1 MKRWTHR
8 AFIALALLCG
18 LVIRGALDPHVSG
31 DAKVYLLPWYG
42 FARTHGLGALKVPF
56 TNYTPYFTYVLL
68 GLTRLEALATP
79 LTLIKAVSTIFELA
93 CAVMA
98 ARIAR
103 LGGAGPW
110 AGALA
115 LAGVWLA
122 PTVLLNGP
130 YWAQADSLWTVF
142 ILGSL
147 SLFMRGRNGVPSF
160 ALAFAVKLQ
169 AIFFG
174 PFLLGRL
181 FRRRALWPWLAAIP
195 AVYLVLAIPVL
206 VAGRPLESVLSIY
219 LDQAGAYH
227 LLSANAANFWI
238 FGPVDETLGVIVGL
252 LLAGS
257 AGLLIAACAS
267 LLIMPFLLPKMH
279 DRYFYAFEIAS
290 IALACVNPRYIG
302 LAVIAQANGILSY
315 MMFDERLPLD
325 TLAPAAICN
334 AAMALYLVRQMIRPT
349 QGRLTS
355 PWPLAAFVGA
365 AALMLGLLAIFPQHA
380 VLGWRPLLGA
390 GYSLAGV
397 VLLLTTRRG
406 APVLDETPVA
416 ARM

>member
-1 MKRWTHR
+1 MGW
-8 AFIALALLCG
+8 
-18 LVIRGALDPHVSG
+18 
-31 DAKVYLLPWYG
+31 
-42 FARTHGLGALKVPF
+42 ARSKSRL

-93 CAVMA
+93 CALMA

-103 LGGAGPW
+103 IAGGGPW

-115 LAGVWLA
+115 FAGVWLA

-130 YWAQADSLWTVF
+130 YWAQADSLWTFF

-147 SLFMRGRNGVPSF
+147 SLFIQGRNGVPSF

-174 PFLLGRL
+174 PFLLGML
-181 FRRRALWPWLAAIP
+181 FRRRALWPWLAAVP

-206 VAGRPLESVLSIY
+206 VAGRPLQSVLSIY

-238 FGPVDETLGVIVGL
+238 FGPVDETLGVIAGL

-257 AGLLIAACAS
+257 AGLLLAVLTARIPSEEREGLLIAACAS

-290 IALACVNPRYIG
+290 IALACANPRYIG

-334 AAMALYLVRQMIRPT
+334 AAMAIYLVAQMIRPT
-349 QGRLTS
+349 RGLPTS
-355 PWPLAAFVGA
+355 PWPLAGFVGA
-365 AALMLGLLAIFPQHA
+365 AGPHA
-380 VLGWRPLLGA
+380 GPAGDLSATCRPRMAPAPWRRLQPDRG
-390 GYSLAGV
+390 GCV
-397 VLLLTTRRG
+397 VNHT
-406 APVLDETPVA
+406 
-416 ARM
+416 AR